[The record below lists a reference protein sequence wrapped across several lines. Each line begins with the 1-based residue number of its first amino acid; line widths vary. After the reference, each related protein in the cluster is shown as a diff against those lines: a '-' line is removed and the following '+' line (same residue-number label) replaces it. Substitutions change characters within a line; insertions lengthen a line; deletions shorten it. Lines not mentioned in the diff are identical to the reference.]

1 MKKRPAH
8 TRKGP
13 SLKNRA
19 AAALAQLKQHSSQKV
34 RDGMARYDI
43 PSDHALGVPVGAI
56 QKIAKQLGRDHALA
70 EALWDTGGLRSPAAR
85 VVCRRPRPRHAGAN
99 GPVVPGFRQLGG
111 RRHRVLQAVRPKP
124 ARLEKIAPWA
134 KKKDEF
140 QKRAG
145 MVMIACL
152 AAHDK
157 KATDK
162 AFLRILPVIAQ
173 AATDE
178 RNFVKKGVS
187 WALRMVGRRNAVFK
201 AASVTLA
208 RELTESASPAAQW
221 IGKDALKQSGK
232 G

>member
-1 MKKRPAH
+1 
-8 TRKGP
+8 
-13 SLKNRA
+13 
-19 AAALAQLKQHSSQKV
+19 
-34 RDGMARYDI
+34 
-43 PSDHALGVPVGAI
+43 
-56 QKIAKQLGRDHALA
+56 
-70 EALWDTGGLRSPAAR
+70 
-85 VVCRRPRPRHAGAN
+85 
-99 GPVVPGFRQLGG
+99 
-111 RRHRVLQAVRPKP
+111 
-124 ARLEKIAPWA
+124 
-134 KKKDEF
+134 
-140 QKRAG
+140 
-145 MVMIACL
+145 MIACL

-162 AFLRILPVIAQ
+162 AVLRILPVIAQ